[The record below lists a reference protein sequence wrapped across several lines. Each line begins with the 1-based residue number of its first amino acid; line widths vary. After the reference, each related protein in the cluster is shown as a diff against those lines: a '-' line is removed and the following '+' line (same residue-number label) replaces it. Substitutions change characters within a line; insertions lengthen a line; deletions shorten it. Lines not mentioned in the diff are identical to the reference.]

1 MAWARRPWQGA
12 DPHPCPG
19 FGSTR
24 NGGPYTGSQNSPGVG
39 VPSIKQR
46 GRLQPRAVRERGPLR
61 PGRSGGRVLPLPPVT
76 EDGGPPRRSG
86 RLKGGT
92 ITGAEGRTCLSSS
105 FWVKKFTLSG
115 SGHLSP
121 AIQAA
126 GQAAK
131 FCRGLTVRST
141 AITKRL
147 HGGASERLLLGAW
160 PRPCSAVTWSVGDAL
175 PPRGEACLTS
185 SAFRCVAQD
194 KPRGRCTWIWC
205 LCLSPTATV
214 TC

>member
-1 MAWARRPWQGA
+1 MKSSGKVSEATRWGWVNNEWTEQMKRSDRGGAADGLGREGWLGQGA
-12 DPHPCPG
+12 PG
-19 FGSTR
+19 RVQTPTLARGLGAPGMEGLTLALRTALGS
-24 NGGPYTGSQNSPGVG
+24 GFPP
-39 VPSIKQR
+39 IKQR
-46 GRLQPRAVRERGPLR
+46 RRLQPRAVKERGALR

-92 ITGAEGRTCLSSS
+92 IAGAEGRTCLSSS

-131 FCRGLTVRST
+131 F
-141 AITKRL
+141 
-147 HGGASERLLLGAW
+147 
-160 PRPCSAVTWSVGDAL
+160 
-175 PPRGEACLTS
+175 
-185 SAFRCVAQD
+185 
-194 KPRGRCTWIWC
+194 
-205 LCLSPTATV
+205 
-214 TC
+214 